1 MVGVLCSCFRFHLW
15 FWFFLLTCQFADVV
29 DGSTT
34 FYVWNTDLKWFDD
47 AKTLGSAMCK
57 NNITSVPWMMY
68 DDVAF
73 WLKIGGKGNS
83 REVLSTPMQLWQL
96 RRFSVCIMPCCGGW
110 SSFCFFAALC
120 WHQICNFIWLQP
132 ILPSSYD
139 GLAALVDFI
148 FAFEPSD
155 PPWFIYTLVGIMVL
169 LWVLPSYSRCTKDVA
184 VQTSSD
190 WDSLSSSLPLKVYAT
205 AARAGGCYPNEIANM
220 AQLHEGQAQ
229 GFIAVQA
236 LRGLHHCHEHHILHR
251 GLKPSSMQFE
261 DGKGQAAQISNAS
274 MLFFSA

>member
-1 MVGVLCSCFRFHLW
+1 MVDEAL
-15 FWFFLLTCQFADVV
+15 FA
-29 DGSTT
+29 S
-34 FYVWNTDLKWFDD
+34 LRP
-47 AKTLGSAMCK
+47 SAGIK
-57 NNITSVPWMMY
+57 
-68 DDVAF
+68 
-73 WLKIGGKGNS
+73 
-83 REVLSTPMQLWQL
+83 
-96 RRFSVCIMPCCGGW
+96 
-110 SSFCFFAALC
+110 FAT
-120 WHQICNFIWLQP
+120 
-132 ILPSSYD
+132 SSYD

-184 VQTSSD
+184 AQTSSD

-205 AARAGGCYPNEIANM
+205 RAGGCYPNEIANM

-229 GFIAVQA
+229 GFPLGFIAVQA

-251 GLKPSSMQFE
+251 NLKPSNMQFE